1 MGNTSSQEYP
11 RLSPTSDS
19 SHSVS
24 SSSGTA
30 AENSVKEPA
39 NKIHPLLSSSEGNT
53 RTSPATTAMAQEQEQ
68 QNNLLQNNVSSQ
80 DVTMSGTGASNV
92 NLNSDTAEM
101 SIDSEPQLEQ
111 DQPQRPPRRRSTM
124 ILTDDPEFERL
135 KSRADNSNQS
145 HDSTNESSKEA
156 SQDISKTSVPVEIQW
171 FQGGENV
178 FITGSFTGWRKMIRL
193 VKESDEKFSIKL
205 RLPYGTHR
213 FRFIVDNEL
222 RFSDYL
228 PTATDQMGNF
238 VNYIE
243 IQTPQVSE
251 QPSAQQL
258 TENKVK
264 KDSKLGLT
272 QDDDDMG
279 NGYSRFHE
287 ETPLTK
293 QLNYVK
299 DIPAI
304 FTDPTVMEQY
314 YLTLDNN
321 QSNNQNQ
328 AWLTP
333 PQLPPHLESVI
344 LNNYS
349 ATDKSN
355 SSGAL
360 PIPNHVV
367 LNHLATTSIKHN
379 TLAVASVVRYK
390 RKYVTQV
397 LYAPLQ

>member
-1 MGNTSSQEYP
+1 
-11 RLSPTSDS
+11 
-19 SHSVS
+19 
-24 SSSGTA
+24 
-30 AENSVKEPA
+30 
-39 NKIHPLLSSSEGNT
+39 
-53 RTSPATTAMAQEQEQ
+53 MAQEQEQ